1 MLMLLSLLPPIVG
14 ALIVFR
20 MENNEKR
27 HRFTAVTVIC
37 TAILAVG
44 AAFLS
49 MLREFPS
56 EITLLHL
63 DDTLTLSFGADG
75 LSLFFIALVSFI
87 WCFVQFHA
95 FGYMK
100 HEGNEGRFFG
110 FFLLTYASL
119 IALAFAKNAVTF
131 YMCFEFMSLSSMPLV
146 LHNGTEKSRM
156 AAFKYLGYS
165 TLGALMALMGFFL
178 LGAQGNDLT
187 FTPGGAGLAGDPKI
201 LLAAAFLIVLG
212 FGAKAGMVPLQMWLT
227 EAHPVAPSPAS
238 AVLSGLITKAG
249 VLAIIRCTFQLFGRE
264 MLRGTWVQTAILVLA
279 IVTIFTGSM
288 LAQREKIL
296 KKRMAY
302 STVSNVSYVIFGLFV
317 MDEVGLG
324 VAGAF
329 LQIVFHAL
337 AKDALFLCA
346 GSIIFA
352 TGKTR
357 VDELRGI
364 GKRMP
369 VTMWCFAIA
378 SLSLIGI
385 PPMGGFA
392 AKWYLALGALDAGST
407 LGLVG
412 VIVLMVS
419 ALLTAFYLLPIVSA
433 AFFPGRDFD
442 AGESCEVPKT
452 MLVPQIVFAGLTV
465 LLGMFPNL
473 LTAFAAVLNGWLL

>member
-14 ALIVFR
+14 ALLVFR
-20 MENNEKR
+20 MEDNEKR
-27 HRFTAVTVIC
+27 HRLTAATVFCTAV
-37 TAILAVG
+37 LAVA

-49 MLREFPS
+49 QLREFPT
-56 EITLLHL
+56 EVTLLR
-63 DDTLTLSFGADG
+63 LTDALPLRFGSDG
-75 LSLFFIALVSFI
+75 LSLGFIVLVSFI

-119 IALAFAKNAVTF
+119 IALSLAKNAVTF

-165 TLGALMALMGFFL
+165 TLGACMALLGFFL
-178 LGAQGNDLT
+178 LGAQGNDLS
-187 FTPGGAGLAGDPKI
+187 FTPGGAGLVGDPKI

-264 MLRGTWVQTAILVLA
+264 MLRGTWVQTAVLVLA

-317 MDEVGLG
+317 MDEPGLG

-357 VDELRGI
+357 VDELKGI

-392 AKWYLALGALDAGST
+392 AKWCLALGALNAGST
-407 LGLVG
+407 LGLAG

-433 AFFPGRDFD
+433 AFFPGRDFE

-452 MLVPQIVFAGLTV
+452 MLIPQIVFAGLTV
-465 LLGMFPNL
+465 LLGMFPNA